1 MMAPILR
8 REIIYILSWIFLLLV
23 AGILYDLVYE
33 FLAAGLLIYIIWSLY
48 NLNKLSNWLANPS
61 KNTPEAAGIW
71 EDIYYQLYH
80 LYKRQR
86 KARRKLTSI
95 LKRFQK
101 STRALPDA
109 TIALNKSNEIEWFNP
124 AARQMFNLH
133 PGFDVGQRIYNLIRT
148 PRFVNYLLNRDFK
161 KPLTFT
167 LMDKKIYLSITPYG
181 NGQYLIS
188 ARDITAQ
195 SQLDDMRRD
204 FISNASH
211 ELRTP
216 LTVMSGYIE
225 FLLNKPDDTTKLPLE
240 RIHQQADRMDRIITE
255 LIDLA
260 KLESAAAVDYSMT
273 IDLNT
278 LLNEVYSEAQ
288 SIDQDKHRI
297 ELELE
302 KESPASKPAKELL
315 GSYEELRMAISNL
328 LTNAIRYTPEN
339 GNIKL
344 FTKTHDTGVSICV
357 NDSGVGI
364 TNEHIPRLT
373 ERFYRVDAG
382 RSREKGGT
390 GLGLAIVKQ
399 VLDRH
404 NASLNITSIPNEGS
418 TFCCNFPRS
427 SIKN

>member
-1 MMAPILR
+1 MASTIR
-8 REIIYILSWIFLLLV
+8 RELIFVILWILLLLV
-23 AGILYDLVYE
+23 AGTLYDLVFE
-33 FLAAGLLIYIIWSLY
+33 FLFAGLLVYVIWNFY
-48 NLNKLSNWLANPS
+48 NLNMLSKWLANPS
-61 KNTPEAAGIW
+61 KKTPEVFGIW
-71 EDIYYQLYH
+71 DDIYYQLYH

-101 STRALPDA
+101 STQALPEA
-109 TIALNKSNEIEWFNP
+109 TIALNKANEIEWFNP

-133 PGFDVGQRIYNLIRT
+133 PGLDIGQRIYNLVRQ
-148 PRFVNYLLNRDFK
+148 PKFVNYLLKKDFK
-161 KPLTFT
+161 KPLEFT
-167 LMDKKIYLSITPYG
+167 LKGKKINISITPYG
-181 NGQYLIS
+181 DGQYLVS

-225 FLLNKPDDTTKLPLE
+225 YLQDKTDDTTKHPLE
-240 RIHQQADRMDRIITE
+240 KIQQQTVRMDKIISE

-260 KLESAAAVDYSMT
+260 KLESASAVDYT
-273 IDLNT
+273 KTVDIVT
-278 LLNEVYSEAQ
+278 LLNEAYKEAL
-288 SIDQDKHRI
+288 SFDQNKHHI
-297 ELELE
+297 ELAFEAE
-302 KESPASKPAKELL
+302 GSASKPAAELY
-315 GSYEELRMAISNL
+315 GCYEELRMAISNL

-344 FTKTHDTGVSICV
+344 YASTHDKGLSICV
-357 NDSGVGI
+357 QDSGVGI
-364 TNEHIPRLT
+364 SEEHIPRLT

-382 RSREKGGT
+382 RSSEKGGT

-399 VLDRH
+399 ILDRH
-404 NASLNITSIPNEGS
+404 SASLNIVSKPNEGS
-418 TFCCNFPRS
+418 NFCCNFPLS
-427 SIKN
+427 SIKS